1 MRSSFRR
8 SHRRTPSVT
17 QFPFSVVICLSIYHC
32 HINFWKQRRYGN
44 RKQIRILFVCVIPMY
59 VHIVSTFL
67 TSLVFAP
74 KMFLMLNKVI
84 WKQCVGIIVEHQTSS
99 LVPRHH
105 LMLIYKSLDY
115 WSRHRRLFLL
125 EAFKQSERGFCFKGA
140 LFLVIRLDGSFSS
153 EIVSILVYRK
163 VKWKHL

>member
-1 MRSSFRR
+1 MCNTYVFT
-8 SHRRTPSVT
+8 HRINV
-17 QFPFSVVICLSIYHC
+17 FNKFSICTKDVF
-32 HINFWKQRRYGN
+32 NAKQSN
-44 RKQIRILFVCVIPMY
+44 MKTVCRN
-59 VHIVSTFL
+59 HWW
-67 TSLVFAP
+67 AA
-74 KMFLMLNKVI
+74 
-84 WKQCVGIIVEHQTSS
+84 TSS

-105 LMLIYKSLDY
+105 LMLIYKSSDY

-163 VKWKHL
+163 EGWCLGQMKTSISKPVTAVILAAAWFKLLFAETEWKKTIFQREL